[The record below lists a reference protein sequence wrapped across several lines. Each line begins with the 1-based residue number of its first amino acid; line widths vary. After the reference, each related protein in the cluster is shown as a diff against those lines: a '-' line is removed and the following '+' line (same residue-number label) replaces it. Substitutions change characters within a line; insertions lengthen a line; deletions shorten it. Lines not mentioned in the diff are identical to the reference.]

1 MQKKRPIPNT
11 AHRRQQAG
19 KPARASSSIIA
30 GMAPRSLFSL
40 IRRLLRWTLWG
51 LAAVV
56 LVVVLGL
63 GYVTFV
69 GVPVDASLLRGRIA
83 GAFSEALGREVRFE
97 GPMELEISARPRL
110 RVGGLHIANAPGF
123 EGGDFASLGEARL
136 ALDLWPLLQRR
147 LQIEEISGSKVSIR
161 LQHRADGSNNWTFVL
176 PQRQAPPP
184 PPAADGQAPMIST
197 GEALTM
203 LDVRQVTLENLNVE
217 YVGASGKSHYFDLHR
232 LSAQSRS
239 GEPLKLTLDG
249 AVEKEFPY
257 QVAFTGG
264 LPADLADPDKPWPV
278 DLTLT
283 FLSSTLTASGTVSGR
298 NGEIRFGLG
307 TENLHEFERLLQTR
321 LPPVGASGIAGLV
334 RYEPG
339 KVSLTQLG
347 AAMGNTALIGNLE
360 FDYSGV
366 RPRVSGELAVPVLD
380 MRPFLTDRPREEIVV
395 ASAPPKSLAE
405 VYRELSA
412 ATFSLAEM
420 TRADADVKLRV
431 DNWLSLPGEVRDVA
445 LQVKV
450 QDGRLEAPM
459 QATVTGVTLAGSA
472 LVDGVADPPTFR
484 LALGTR
490 DSELGGLAELLTGAR
505 GIAGKLGRFDLRIAA
520 QGDQGAELVQSL
532 DVRLDVER
540 GAFSYGNVEGG
551 RPVEFTL
558 EKFAVAIPAGKA
570 LTGELRGSLLGN
582 PLTAQLRG
590 GALETMMLET
600 RAPLDFSVRSGTV
613 RARLHGMIQPPAAD
627 RGPELAFEV
636 SAANAGDV
644 ADWFGLRA
652 GARAPVALSGRASM
666 RSTEWRLADVAFR
679 LGRSQLN
686 ADLARVGIG
695 SQPLVQVSLRAAA
708 LDVAELESLLP
719 KAEKKEASGGPVLDI
734 PILPQGIDLTDAD
747 IAVRLA
753 RLLNSPLEVR
763 EVSFDG
769 RVREG
774 YMHPSPFAAT
784 VADTA
789 LSGAILLDLRG
800 TDPNAGLWLY
810 ANQVNIGELLRR
822 LGLARDI
829 DSSIDLIQLYLA
841 TRSTRLGDLIANADL
856 TGNLVGGRL
865 ALRDPGGGPGARIA
879 LESGLLRAAPGDKVA
894 LQLDGALDDIPV
906 RIGIETA
913 SARDLVDPKLRVPFR
928 LTLDAAE
935 SRVALSGAIARP
947 LGDRDVEL
955 ALDASGP
962 RFSTLDKL
970 VRASLPPWGPWS
982 AAGRFRMSKQGYAVD
997 DLKLQVGESVLT
1009 GTGQYG
1015 TAGPRPRIDIA
1026 LSAPN
1031 IQLDDFRLAGWTPV
1045 EKKPEPEKE
1054 LTAEEIRKQA
1064 AAASDKAQTL
1074 LSPAVLR
1081 RQDVFLDIR
1090 VEQVRSGADQLGS
1103 GRLLARLENGRA
1115 DIGPIEI
1122 NIPGGSAKLAMGYE
1136 PSETDVAVDLK
1147 IDVEKFDY
1155 GILARR
1161 IKPETDLSGS
1171 FSVKMDVRSR
1181 ARYLSDI
1188 LKHGSGRIEFGVWP
1202 VNMQSGIF
1210 DLWAVNVLVALVPAV
1225 DPGKASK
1232 VNCAIGRFDL
1242 HDGKLSDRIIVL
1254 DTGRMRVVGKGSADF
1269 DAESLDLR
1277 MRPQAK
1283 SAQFL
1288 SLATPIRVSGTFSN
1302 FKIGVAPGGMI
1313 ETVGRLAT
1321 SIVWVPLQ
1329 KLFGKKIPA
1338 DGADVCQV
1346 ALDDALR

>member
-1 MQKKRPIPNT
+1 
-11 AHRRQQAG
+11 
-19 KPARASSSIIA
+19 
-30 GMAPRSLFSL
+30 MAPHSPPSLF
-40 IRRLLRWTLWG
+40 RRLLRWTLWSFAT
-51 LAAVV
+51 LI
-56 LVVVLGL
+56 LVVVLAL

-83 GAFSEALGREVRFE
+83 EVFSEALGREVRFE

-123 EGGDFASLGEARL
+123 EGGDVASLGEARL
-136 ALDLWPLLQRR
+136 ALDLWPLLRRR
-147 LQIEEISGSKVSIR
+147 LQIEEISGSQVNIR
-161 LQHRADGSNNWTFVL
+161 LQHRADGSNNWTFIR

-184 PPAADGQAPMIST
+184 PTADGEAPMIST

-203 LDVRQVTLENLNVE
+203 LDVQQVTLENLNVE
-217 YVGASGKSHYFDLHR
+217 YVGANGRSHYFDLHR

-239 GEPLKLTLDG
+239 GEPLKVTLDG
-249 AVEKEFPY
+249 TVEKQFPY
-257 QVAFTGG
+257 KVDFTGG

-278 DLTLT
+278 NLTLT

-298 NGEIRFGLG
+298 SGEVRFGLG
-307 TENLHEFERLLQTR
+307 TENLHEFERLFQAR

-339 KVSLTQLG
+339 KVSLTQIG
-347 AAMGNTALIGNLE
+347 ATMGNTALIGNLE

-366 RPRVSGELAVPVLD
+366 RPRVSGGLTMPVLD
-380 MRPFLTDRPREEIVV
+380 MRPFLTDRPRQEIV
-395 ASAPPKSLAE
+395 AETTPPKSLAE
-405 VYRELSA
+405 VYRELSQ
-412 ATFSLAEM
+412 ATFSLAEL
-420 TRADADVKLRV
+420 TRADADVTLRV
-431 DNWLSLPGEVRDVA
+431 DNWLSLPGEVRDVS

-450 QDGRLEAPM
+450 QDGSLEAPM

-472 LVDGVADPPTFR
+472 TVDGVADPPTFR
-484 LALGTR
+484 LVLGTR
-490 DSELGGLAELLTGAR
+490 DSDLGGLAELLTGAR
-505 GIAGKLGRFDLRIAA
+505 GIAGKLGRFDLRLAA
-520 QGDQGAELVQSL
+520 QGDQGAELVRSL
-532 DVRLDVER
+532 DVRLDIER
-540 GAFSYGNVEGG
+540 GALSYGNIEGG

-558 EKFAVAIPAGKA
+558 EKLSVAVPAGKA
-570 LTGELRGSLLGN
+570 LVGELRGSLLGN

-600 RAPLDFSVRSGTV
+600 RAPIEFSARSGAV
-613 RARLHGMIQPPAAD
+613 RARIHGSIESPGAD
-627 RGPELAFEV
+627 RGPDLAFEV
-636 SAANAGDV
+636 TAANAGDV

-652 GARAPVALSGRASM
+652 GARAPLSISGRASM
-666 RSTEWRLADVAFR
+666 RSSAWRLADVAFR
-679 LGRSQLN
+679 LGRSQLD

-695 SQPLVQVSLRAAA
+695 SQPLVKVSLIAEQ

-719 KAEKKEASGGPVLDI
+719 KSDKRKEPGGPVLDI

-747 IAVRLA
+747 VEVRLK

-800 TDPNAGLWLY
+800 ADPSAGLWLF
-810 ANQVNIGELLRR
+810 ANQVNIGDLLRK
-822 LGLARDI
+822 LDLARDI
-829 DSSIDLIQLYLA
+829 DSSIDLIQIYLA
-841 TRSTRLGDLIANADL
+841 TRSTRLGDMIARADL
-856 TGNLVGGRL
+856 TGNFVGGKL
-865 ALRDPGGGPGARIA
+865 ALRDPNTGAAAQIA
-879 LESGLLRAAPGDKVA
+879 LETGLLRAAPGEKVR
-894 LQLDGALDDIPV
+894 LDLAGTLDAIPIK
-906 RIGIETA
+906 IGVETA
-913 SARDLVDPKLRVPFR
+913 SARDLVNPTLRVPFR
-928 LTLDAAE
+928 LALEAAE
-935 SRVALSGAIARP
+935 SRVALTGAIARP
-947 LGDRDVEL
+947 LDDRDIEM
-955 ALDASGP
+955 ALKARGP
-962 RFSTLDKL
+962 RFNTLDKL
-970 VRASLPPWGPWS
+970 LRASLPPWGPWS
-982 AAGRFRMSKQGYAVD
+982 AAGSFRMSKQGYAVEN
-997 DLKLQVGESVLT
+997 LKLQVGESVLT
-1009 GTGQYG
+1009 GTGKFSTD
-1015 TAGPRPRIDIA
+1015 TARPRIDIA

-1031 IQLDDFRLAGWTPV
+1031 IQLDDFKLGGWTPV
-1045 EKKPEPEKE
+1045 EKKPENEKE

-1064 AAASDKAQTL
+1064 AEASDKAQSL
-1074 LSPAVLR
+1074 LSPAMLR
-1081 RQDVFLDIR
+1081 RQDAYFDVR

-1103 GRLLARLENGRA
+1103 GRLLAKLENGRA
-1115 DIGPIEI
+1115 EIGPIEI
-1122 NIPGGSAKLAMGYE
+1122 NVPGGAARLSMGYE
-1136 PSETDVAVDLK
+1136 PTETDVAVDLK

-1171 FSVKMDVRSR
+1171 FSLKMDVRSR

-1188 LKHGSGRIEFGVWP
+1188 LKHGSGQIEFGVWP

-1232 VNCAIGRFDL
+1232 INCAIGRFDL
-1242 HDGKLSDRIIVL
+1242 LDGKLTDRVIVL
-1254 DTGRMRVVGKGSADF
+1254 DTGRMRVVGRGSADF
-1269 DAESLDLR
+1269 DEESLDLR

-1283 SAQFL
+1283 SAQFF
-1288 SLATPIRVSGTFSN
+1288 SLATPIQVTGTFRN

-1313 ETVGRLAT
+1313 ETLGRLAT
-1321 SIVWVPLQ
+1321 SVVWVPLQ

-1338 DGADVCQV
+1338 DGADVCL
-1346 ALDDALR
+1346 ATLEDALR